1 MSAHDVSRRRASGWR
16 PLAVYLTL
24 LCFAVTAA
32 TAVAVPE
39 ARAAKSEKK
48 PAAGKPHID
57 SRELQAR
64 EAFAAGRY
72 RESLDL
78 YAKLYA
84 EKLHPTFLRNIG
96 RCHQHMG
103 NPEEAILSFRDYLRK
118 ASDLSANERQEVEG
132 FIREMEALKDKQKQE
147 QARQASTAAPL
158 PPAGGQPAGTG
169 AGEPKPK
176 PAGADF
182 QFNNNP
188 QPQPAPTPVYKR
200 GWFWAVT
207 GVTCV
212 VVAAAVVGGLW
223 AGGVF
228 KSNNCRTGYV
238 CQ

>member
-1 MSAHDVSRRRASGWR
+1 MCAQDISRPRASGWR

-24 LCFAVTAA
+24 LCCAVTAA

-48 PAAGKPHID
+48 PAAGKPHVD
-57 SRELQAR
+57 LRELQAR

-72 RESLDL
+72 REALDL

-84 EKLHPTFLRNIG
+84 ENLHPTFLRNIG

-118 ASDLSANERQEVEG
+118 ATDLPGNERQEVEG
-132 FIREMEALKDKQKQE
+132 FIREMEALENKQKQD
-147 QARQASTAAPL
+147 QARQASTAGPL
-158 PPAGGQPAGTG
+158 PLAGGQPTGTAG
-169 AGEPKPK
+169 GEPKPK

-182 QFNNNP
+182 GTNNP
-188 QPQPAPTPVYKR
+188 QPQPAPTPIYAR

-207 GVTCV
+207 GV

-228 KSNNCRTGYV
+228 KSNDCRTGYV